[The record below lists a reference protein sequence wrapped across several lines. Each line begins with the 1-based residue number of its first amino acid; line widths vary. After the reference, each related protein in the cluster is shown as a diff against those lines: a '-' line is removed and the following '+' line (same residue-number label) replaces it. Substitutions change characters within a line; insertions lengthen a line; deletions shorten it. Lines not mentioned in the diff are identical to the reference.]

1 MFIHLILNTRLYA
14 QLYVCMCVYPCM
26 KGEISSSLT
35 NIMLLE
41 KEAIIFFE
49 ELGEKP
55 ILSPQPVASCT
66 AFEARWWSYPVLW
79 TMNPRDS
86 SAFYFSI

>member
-14 QLYVCMCVYPCM
+14 QLYVCIYVCPCM

-35 NIMLLE
+35 NLILLE
-41 KEAIIFFE
+41 KEANTFFFFK

-55 ILSPQPVASCT
+55 ILSPQTIASHT
-66 AFEARWWSYPVLW
+66 VFEARLWSYL
-79 TMNPRDS
+79 
-86 SAFYFSI
+86 IL